1 MKVHKQNQIL
11 SPFSNDQELIHQSKH
26 LLLELYNCDFEKL
39 NDESF
44 LRCTL
49 NRAAKLANAT
59 VLNLISN
66 KFEPQGVT
74 AIALLAESHISIH
87 TWPESNYSA
96 VDIFTCGQNMMP
108 ELASQYLIESLM
120 AKEHSLRVIERNPP
134 SAVSKQDIRDISKA
148 LGFPWWDKPAQPCLS
163 SRFPYGHEITSER
176 LKMVEK
182 AEEYVLFCFL
192 NHF

>member
-1 MKVHKQNQIL
+1 MEIYKKSQIL
-11 SPFSNDQELIHQSKH
+11 SSLSDEQKLSHQSKH
-26 LLLELYNCDFEKL
+26 LLLELYRCDCEKL

-108 ELASQYLIESLM
+108 QLASEYLIEALK

-134 SAVSKQDIRDISKA
+134 VEVLRQTRAV
-148 LGFPWWDKPAQPCLS
+148 
-163 SRFPYGHEITSER
+163 
-176 LKMVEK
+176 V
-182 AEEYVLFCFL
+182 
-192 NHF
+192 

>member
-1 MKVHKQNQIL
+1 MEIYKKSQIL
-11 SPFSNDQELIHQSKH
+11 SSFSDEQKSSHQSKH
-26 LLLELYNCDFEKL
+26 LLLELYKCDREKL

-44 LRCTL
+44 LRCIL

-96 VDIFTCGQNMMP
+96 VDIFTCGQNMLP
-108 ELASQYLIESLM
+108 KLASQYLIEALK
-120 AKEHSLRVIERNPP
+120 AEEHYLRVIARNPP
-134 SAVSKQDIRDISKA
+134 
-148 LGFPWWDKPAQPCLS
+148 
-163 SRFPYGHEITSER
+163 
-176 LKMVEK
+176 
-182 AEEYVLFCFL
+182 AEVL
-192 NHF
+192 NQMRGVV

>member
-1 MKVHKQNQIL
+1 MEIYKKSQIL
-11 SPFSNDQELIHQSKH
+11 NSFRDEQKLSHQSKH
-26 LLLELYNCDFEKL
+26 LLLELYKCDCEKL

-44 LRCTL
+44 LRCIL
-49 NRAAKLANAT
+49 NRASKLANAT

-108 ELASQYLIESLM
+108 DLDSQYLIESLM

-134 SAVSKQDIRDISKA
+134 AAVLKEIRSV
-148 LGFPWWDKPAQPCLS
+148 
-163 SRFPYGHEITSER
+163 T
-176 LKMVEK
+176 
-182 AEEYVLFCFL
+182 
-192 NHF
+192 

>member
-1 MKVHKQNQIL
+1 MEIYKKSQIFSSL
-11 SPFSNDQELIHQSKH
+11 SDELKLSHQSKH
-26 LLLELYNCDFEKL
+26 FLLELYRCDCEKL

-74 AIALLAESHISIH
+74 AIVLLAESHISIH
-87 TWPESNYSA
+87 TWPESKYSA

-108 ELASQYLIESLM
+108 ELASEYLIESLM
-120 AKEHSLRVIERNPP
+120 AEEHSLRVIERNPP
-134 SAVSKQDIRDISKA
+134 AAVLKEIRSAV
-148 LGFPWWDKPAQPCLS
+148 
-163 SRFPYGHEITSER
+163 
-176 LKMVEK
+176 
-182 AEEYVLFCFL
+182 
-192 NHF
+192 

>member
-1 MKVHKQNQIL
+1 MEISKKNQIL
-11 SPFSNDQELIHQSKH
+11 SSFSKNQKFCHQSKH
-26 LLLELYNCDFEKL
+26 LLLEIYRCDCEKL

-59 VLNLISN
+59 VLNLISH

-96 VDIFTCGQNMMP
+96 VDIFTCGQNMLP
-108 ELASQYLIESLM
+108 ELASQYLIGALKAE
-120 AKEHSLRVIERNPP
+120 EHFLRVIKRNPP
-134 SAVSKQDIRDISKA
+134 SVVSKEIR
-148 LGFPWWDKPAQPCLS
+148 
-163 SRFPYGHEITSER
+163 T
-176 LKMVEK
+176 V
-182 AEEYVLFCFL
+182 V
-192 NHF
+192 

>member
-1 MKVHKQNQIL
+1 MEIYKKNQII
-11 SPFSNDQELIHQSKH
+11 SSFSNDPKLSHQSKH
-26 LLLELYNCDFEKL
+26 LLLELYRCDCEKL

-44 LRCTL
+44 LRCIL

-96 VDIFTCGQNMMP
+96 VDIFTCGQNMLP
-108 ELASQYLIESLM
+108 ELASKYLIEALK
-120 AKEHSLRVIERNPP
+120 AEEHSLLVIQRNPP
-134 SAVSKQDIRDISKA
+134 AA
-148 LGFPWWDKPAQPCLS
+148 G
-163 SRFPYGHEITSER
+163 
-176 LKMVEK
+176 LKKMRTV
-182 AEEYVLFCFL
+182 V
-192 NHF
+192 

>member
-1 MKVHKQNQIL
+1 MSKKF
-11 SPFSNDQELIHQSKH
+11 SPQSKH
-26 LLLELYNCDFEKL
+26 LLLELYRCDCEKL

-74 AIALLAESHISIH
+74 AIALLAESHMSIH

-96 VDIFTCGQNMMP
+96 VDIFTCGQNMLP
-108 ELASQYLIESLM
+108 EFASQYLIEAM
-120 AKEHSLRVIERNPP
+120 NAEEHTLRVIERNPP
-134 SAVSKQDIRDISKA
+134 AEVLKQIR
-148 LGFPWWDKPAQPCLS
+148 
-163 SRFPYGHEITSER
+163 T
-176 LKMVEK
+176 V
-182 AEEYVLFCFL
+182 V
-192 NHF
+192 

>member
-1 MKVHKQNQIL
+1 MEIYKKSQIL
-11 SPFSNDQELIHQSKH
+11 SSLSNEQKLIHQSKH
-26 LLLELYNCDFEKL
+26 LLLELYRCDREKL

-44 LRCTL
+44 LRCIL

-96 VDIFTCGQNMMP
+96 VDIFTCGQNMQP
-108 ELASQYLIESLM
+108 ALASKYLIEVLNS
-120 AKEHSLRVIERNPP
+120 KEYSLRVIERNPP
-134 SAVSKQDIRDISKA
+134 TEVLKQVRTVS
-148 LGFPWWDKPAQPCLS
+148 
-163 SRFPYGHEITSER
+163 
-176 LKMVEK
+176 
-182 AEEYVLFCFL
+182 
-192 NHF
+192 

>member
-1 MKVHKQNQIL
+1 MEVPQKKQL
-11 SPFSNDQELIHQSKH
+11 LRSFTSDQNLIHQSTH
-26 LLLELYNCDFEKL
+26 LWLDLYNCDYEKL

-44 LRCTL
+44 LRCIL
-49 NRAAKLANAT
+49 NRASKLANAT

-96 VDIFTCGQNMMP
+96 VDICTCGQNMMP

-134 SAVSKQDIRDISKA
+134 SEVPKQIR
-148 LGFPWWDKPAQPCLS
+148 
-163 SRFPYGHEITSER
+163 T
-176 LKMVEK
+176 V
-182 AEEYVLFCFL
+182 V
-192 NHF
+192 

>member
-1 MKVHKQNQIL
+1 MEVYKKKQNLGLIN
-11 SPFSNDQELIHQSKH
+11 NDQKLSHQSKH
-26 LLLELYNCDFEKL
+26 LLLELYRCDYEKL

-44 LRCTL
+44 LRCSL
-49 NRAAKLANAT
+49 NRASKLANAT

-96 VDIFTCGQNMMP
+96 VDIFTCGQNMLP
-108 ELASQYLIESLM
+108 ELASQYLIEALK

-134 SAVSKQDIRDISKA
+134 SSVLKQMR
-148 LGFPWWDKPAQPCLS
+148 
-163 SRFPYGHEITSER
+163 T
-176 LKMVEK
+176 V
-182 AEEYVLFCFL
+182 V
-192 NHF
+192 

>member
-1 MKVHKQNQIL
+1 MEAPKKNQIL
-11 SPFSNDQELIHQSKH
+11 NSFSNDGKFMHQGKH
-26 LLLELYNCDFEKL
+26 LLLELYRCDSEKL

-49 NRAAKLANAT
+49 NIAAKLAKAT

-96 VDIFTCGQNMMP
+96 VDIFTCGQNMLP
-108 ELASQYLIESLM
+108 ELASQYLIEALK
-120 AKEHSLRVIERNPP
+120 AEEHSLRVIERNPP
-134 SAVSKQDIRDISKA
+134 
-148 LGFPWWDKPAQPCLS
+148 
-163 SRFPYGHEITSER
+163 
-176 LKMVEK
+176 VE
-182 AEEYVLFCFL
+182 VFSQTRVVF
-192 NHF
+192 

>member
-1 MKVHKQNQIL
+1 MEVSKKNQIL
-11 SPFSNDQELIHQSKH
+11 HSFSKDEKLIHQSKH
-26 LLLELYNCDFEKL
+26 LLLELYRCDSEKL

-49 NRAAKLANAT
+49 NRAAKLAKAT

-96 VDIFTCGQNMMP
+96 IDIFTCGQNMMP
-108 ELASQYLIESLM
+108 ELASQYLIEALK
-120 AKEHSLRVIERNPP
+120 AEEHSLRVIERNPP
-134 SAVSKQDIRDISKA
+134 TTVLREMRTAV
-148 LGFPWWDKPAQPCLS
+148 
-163 SRFPYGHEITSER
+163 
-176 LKMVEK
+176 
-182 AEEYVLFCFL
+182 
-192 NHF
+192 

>member
-1 MKVHKQNQIL
+1 MEVPKKNQFL
-11 SPFSNDQELIHQSKH
+11 HSLNNDEKLIHQSKH
-26 LLLELYNCDFEKL
+26 CLLELYRCNYEKL

-49 NRAAKLANAT
+49 NRAAKFARAT

-96 VDIFTCGQNMMP
+96 VDIFTCGQNMLP
-108 ELASQYLIESLM
+108 ELASKYLIEALK
-120 AKEHSLRVIERNPP
+120 AEEHNLRIIERNPP
-134 SAVSKQDIRDISKA
+134 AAVLKQMRTV
-148 LGFPWWDKPAQPCLS
+148 F
-163 SRFPYGHEITSER
+163 
-176 LKMVEK
+176 
-182 AEEYVLFCFL
+182 
-192 NHF
+192 

>member
-1 MKVHKQNQIL
+1 MEIYKKNQIL
-11 SPFSNDQELIHQSKH
+11 SSLSNQHELSHQSKH
-26 LLLELYNCDFEKL
+26 LLLELYRCDSEKL

-44 LRCTL
+44 LRCIL

-96 VDIFTCGQNMMP
+96 VDIFTCGKNMMP
-108 ELASQYLIESLM
+108 EIASQYLIESLM

-134 SAVSKQDIRDISKA
+134 SAVSIQT
-148 LGFPWWDKPAQPCLS
+148 
-163 SRFPYGHEITSER
+163 IT
-176 LKMVEK
+176 V
-182 AEEYVLFCFL
+182 V
-192 NHF
+192 